1 MKRQRKARKKKK
13 RRPEIRTRQTKE
25 DRRTEIRL
33 YLGALVVFLILSF
46 FIWVYQNYQCYNL
59 EYKGERTTGIVT
71 RVVEDDDS
79 RDIIEYEYF
88 CNGKRYEGRSHIDGP
103 YQVGDTV
110 YIYYLPLKEH
120 VSRMVDEVRSRNL
133 FDNLTRITQRL

>member
-13 RRPEIRTRQTKE
+13 RRPEIRTRQTKV
-25 DRRTEIRL
+25 DRRGEKRL
-33 YLGALVVFLILSF
+33 RLILIAVLLIVLF
-46 FIWVYQNYQCYNL
+46 LDWAYQSYQCYNL
-59 EYKGERTTGIVT
+59 AKKGEGTTGIVT
-71 RVVEDDDS
+71 RVVEYNDS

-133 FDNLTRITQRL
+133 FDNLKRITQRL

>member
-103 YQVGDTV
+103 YHMGDTV
-110 YIYYLPLKEH
+110 NIYYLPLKKD

-133 FDNLTRITQRL
+133 FDNLKRITQRL

>member
-1 MKRQRKARKKKK
+1 MKRQRKARKKK
-13 RRPEIRTRQTKE
+13 RRPVIHTRQTKV
-25 DRRTEIRL
+25 DRRGEKKL
-33 YLGALVVFLILSF
+33 HLILIVVLLIVSF
-46 FIWVYQNYQCYNL
+46 LDWAYQSYQCYNL
-59 EYKGERTTGIVT
+59 AKKGEGTTGIVT
-71 RVVEDDDS
+71 RVVEYNDS

-103 YQVGDTV
+103 YHIGDTV

-133 FDNLTRITQRL
+133 FDNLKRITQTP